1 MSTPPPIF
9 PSYTKTYHTKPTLA
23 IDPTQPHL
31 SAKGKSI
38 IITGGGTGIG
48 KQIALSFA
56 LAGASNMGI
65 LGRREDVLIAS
76 QKAILDSPHA
86 PELKVFYAVA
96 DTTNVHALYSA
107 LERMHSEFG
116 KLDILVANAG
126 YLNQPASILDADADN
141 WWNHVDVNVRG
152 TFNTIRAFM
161 PFSRT
166 EFINGKTLSKATIL
180 NISSG
185 AGHLPAIEKLAGMS
199 AYAVSK
205 IAGAKMVEYLATE
218 VPGLKVVN
226 VQPGTIASDMGSVKG
241 GEFVYDDP
249 KLPGNFCVWLASA
262 EADFLHGRFVW
273 ANWDVD
279 ELKARVKEVES
290 KPQELQMALQDA
302 VYYS

>member
-9 PSYTKTYHTKPTLA
+9 PSYTKTYHTKPTPA
-23 IDPTQPHL
+23 IDPTQSHL

-56 LAGASNMGI
+56 VAGASNIGI

-76 QKAILDSPHA
+76 RKIILDSPHA
-86 PELKVFYAVA
+86 PELKVSYAVA
-96 DTTNVHALYSA
+96 DTTNDASLNPA
-107 LERMHSEFG
+107 FEKMHGEFG

-126 YLNQPASILDADADN
+126 YLNRPSSILDADSDN
-141 WWNHVDVNVRG
+141 WWTHLEVNVRG

-161 PFSRT
+161 PFSRS
-166 EFINGKTLSKATIL
+166 EVVNGATLSKATIL

-185 AGHLPAIEKLAGMS
+185 SGHLPTIKPLGGMS
-199 AYAVSK
+199 AYAASK
-205 IAGAKMVEYLATE
+205 IAGAKMIEYLGSE

-226 VQPGTIASDMGSVKG
+226 VQPGSIASEMSSAKD

-249 KLPGNFCVWLASA
+249 KLPGDFCVWLASS

-273 ANWDVD
+273 VNWDVD
-279 ELKARVKEVES
+279 ELKARAAEIES
-290 KPQELQMALQDA
+290 KPEELTMALQGA